1 MPGIEKRVVVTPSP
15 TTGPLLTALS
25 KALGKPKATI
35 VRELLDEAAPAL
47 QTSLEAIRLFKTRPE
62 QAQAAMARLATH
74 SINQLTQ
81 AQLDLDKALSK
92 RPGRKPGPKPRKGAA
107 KTG

>member
-15 TTGPLLTALS
+15 STGPLLTALS
-25 KALGKPKATI
+25 EALGKPRATI

-47 QTSLEAIRLFKTRPE
+47 QVMLEAVRVLKTRPE
-62 QAQAAMARLATH
+62 AAQAAMARLATS

-81 AQLDLDKALSK
+81 AQIDFDKALSK
-92 RPGRKPGPKPRKGAA
+92 RPGPKPRKKPRKGAA
-107 KTG
+107 PSG